1 MKVVVL
7 MSGGLDSSVLA
18 AYAKRELFCDVHGLG
33 VNYGQRHAVELQ
45 HAAMVAAAMDIP
57 FQVADLTSLR
67 GLLGGSSQTDAS
79 IPVPEGHYADE
90 SMKATVVPNR
100 NMIMLSVAAGHAI
113 ALGARAVLYAAH
125 SGDHPIYPD
134 CRPQFVLALA
144 EAMALCH
151 YEPIQ
156 LTAPFVNRSK
166 ANIARLGRDL
176 SVPMDLTWS
185 CYKGGEKHC
194 GKCGTCVERRE
205 AFQLAGVPD
214 PTVYEPA

>member
-214 PTVYEPA
+214 PTTYE